1 MPIYQNSQ
9 SIGLGHVGISDSN
22 WIESKNH
29 LNIEDFT
36 FDSLSFNTE
45 EGAVTFKNREII
57 HLKEMLDG
65 YIKNNHPEDLL

>member
-1 MPIYQNSQ
+1 MPIYQNTTP
-9 SIGLGHVGISDSN
+9 IESN
-22 WIESKNH
+22 WGDSKNH

-45 EGAVTFKNREII
+45 EGVVTFKNREII
-57 HLKEMLDG
+57 HLKEMLDD